1 MRRAQ
6 SKVICR
12 LLLTHLP
19 YLLDS
24 SWYLQHDTWG
34 HNVRT
39 VGRLWGPCSPLPLSR
54 WCGGHRSHL
63 RNRLPAI
70 APQRITFTS
79 PSSLLPRPISVV
91 RTSNGCGGGCSV
103 SDFPVSVGSAPH
115 GGGARKKKLGST
127 KAHHTPGRAGLR
139 DSGCCGLQG
148 GSKGRKSK

>member
-91 RTSNGCGGGCSV
+91 RTSNGCGGVFCIRLSCLGGIS
-103 SDFPVSVGSAPH
+103 STWRRGQKEEAGEYKGSSH
-115 GGGARKKKLGST
+115 TRKGWSERQWLLWFARWI
-127 KAHHTPGRAGLR
+127 
-139 DSGCCGLQG
+139 
-148 GSKGRKSK
+148 